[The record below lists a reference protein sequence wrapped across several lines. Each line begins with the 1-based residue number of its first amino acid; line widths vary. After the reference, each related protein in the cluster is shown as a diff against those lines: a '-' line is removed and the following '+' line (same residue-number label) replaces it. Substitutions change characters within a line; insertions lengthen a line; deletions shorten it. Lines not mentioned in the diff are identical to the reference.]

1 MCVSS
6 TINFDVV
13 VSVNVCTGQI
23 TIAKAMINNR
33 LTIEGANC
41 VNIGNQMTYTPRST
55 LHYKFTC
62 NNPQYSPL
70 ANQIIR
76 NKGGGRRTRV
86 S

>member
-62 NNPQYSPL
+62 NNPTIFTACKSD
-70 ANQIIR
+70 
-76 NKGGGRRTRV
+76 NKKQGGREKD
-86 S
+86 SG